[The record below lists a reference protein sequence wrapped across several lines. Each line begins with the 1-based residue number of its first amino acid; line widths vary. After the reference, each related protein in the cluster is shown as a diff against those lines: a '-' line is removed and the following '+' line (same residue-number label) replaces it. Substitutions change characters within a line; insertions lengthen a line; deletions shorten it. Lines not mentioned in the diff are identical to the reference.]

1 MRKIKKMMALVLAMV
16 MVLSMSSMVAFAQDD
31 PTPDPPA
38 QDEQPAATPTN
49 QSPISVTGLAKDDVA
64 HFYQFI
70 EWVGDTEQPAGSV
83 VVSGWKV
90 LDAYKTVLTE
100 AEFKKAFVGT
110 PDDPKTDANEYVAPT
125 GITAKLAGDLARVAS
140 KTEYGDAV
148 TVGTDGK
155 AEKSGI
161 DAGMYMVLVTPADPD
176 TVYNPVFVSSQY
188 NDPNKTANATW
199 AVTTAAT
206 YGDSAAAK
214 KSTVTLSKTA
224 TSANE
229 DTWDQ
234 EITGATAL
242 SGTED
247 TDLSWTTTAPGDV
260 LTFTVKTT
268 VPGYGTVYTNPT
280 FNVKDT
286 LTALTLEKKAD
297 SEDYDVTLTG
307 VAAKYTDPADNT
319 EKDSYTISGS
329 ASGYTITFA
338 PGFLKTLTTPTDITI
353 TYKAKVA
360 ADAPK
365 NVNLEKN
372 EVSTEFSNNPE
383 DETSKGYKKDTTN
396 HYTFSLDA
404 NIFGG
409 GQSLEGKK
417 TSELVKTGVD
427 ASGNPIYSTTEHSE
441 ITTTEEWTSPLA
453 GAKFALFTDA
463 SKSAETD
470 AILVAT
476 TTADGRME
484 FDGLDSGTY
493 YLKELEAPD
502 GFVRDTRTFK
512 VVIDATVAVENVTE
526 YTKDGQDWKS
536 ESEYNALA
544 DKTGYSSY
552 TYDTDILKSY
562 TVTVGDNADFDNTKV
577 TAASWTF
584 NNDANEVEPIWTDNG
599 VVEKPFEIKNTKG
612 VELPSTGGIG
622 TTLFYIIGAI
632 LVLGAGILLV
642 TRRRMNAN

>member
-1 MRKIKKMMALVLAMV
+1 MTLVLAMV
-16 MVLSMSSMVAFAQDD
+16 MMLGMGMNVFAGDD
-31 PTPDPPA
+31 DDVT
-38 QDEQPAATPTN
+38 PAATPTN
-49 QSPISVTGLAKDDVA
+49 QSPISVTGLAEDDVA
-64 HFYQFI
+64 HFYHII
-70 EWVGDTEQPAGSV
+70 EWVGDAEQPAGSV

-90 LDAYKTVLTE
+90 VDVYKNVLTE

-110 PDDPKTDANEYVAPT
+110 PAEGEEGTEGYVAAVAPT
-125 GITAKLAGDLARVAS
+125 GITADLAGKLARVAS
-140 KTEYGDAV
+140 KTELTPAV
-148 TVGTDGK
+148 TVGADGK
-155 AEKSGI
+155 AEKAGI
-161 DAGMYMVLVTPADPD
+161 DAGMYMVLVTPKDPD
-176 TVYNPVFVSSQY
+176 TVYNPIFVSSQY
-188 NDPNKTANATW
+188 NDPDKVANATW
-199 AVTTAAT
+199 GVTTAAT
-206 YGDSAAAK
+206 YGDEAAAK

-229 DTWDQ
+229 DDLWRED
-234 EITGATAL
+234 ITGTTAL
-242 SGTED
+242 TGTES

-268 VPGYGTVYTNPT
+268 IPGFGTVYENPV

-286 LTALTLEKKAD
+286 LTALTLEKKTD
-297 SEDYDVTLTG
+297 STDYDVTVTG
-307 VAAKYTDPADNT
+307 VDATYNDGEEDKA
-319 EKDSYTISGS
+319 SYTISATDG
-329 ASGYTITFA
+329 GYTITFD
-338 PGFLKTLTTPTDITI
+338 PGFLQTVIIPTEITI

-383 DETSKGYKKDTTN
+383 NEDSKGYKKDTTN

-409 GQSLEGKK
+409 GEDLEGKK

-427 ASGNPIYSTTEHSE
+427 ANGEPITKTEVVSSE
-441 ITTTEEWTSPLA
+441 ITKSEKWTSPLA

-463 SKSAETD
+463 SKSAEAD

-476 TTADGRME
+476 TTGDGRME

-493 YLKELEAPD
+493 YLKELSAPD

-526 YTKDGQDWKS
+526 YTKDGQEWKS
-536 ESEYNALA
+536 ESEYNALT
-544 DKTGYSSY
+544 DQTGYSSY

-562 TVTVGDNADFDNTKV
+562 TVTVGDNANFDATKK
-577 TAASWTF
+577 TDTWTF
-584 NNDANEVEPIWTDNG
+584 TNDANEVEPVWTDGG
-599 VVEKPFEIKNTKG
+599 VVEHPFEIQNTKG

-622 TTLFYIIGAI
+622 TTIFYILGSI
-632 LVLGAGILLV
+632 LVIASGVALV
-642 TRRRMNAN
+642 TKRRMNAE

>member
-1 MRKIKKMMALVLAMV
+1 MKTIRKIMALVIAMV
-16 MVLSMSSMVAFAQDD
+16 MVLSMSSMVAFAQDGE
-31 PTPDPPA
+31 PGTTT
-38 QDEQPAATPTN
+38 EGGTTEGGGTTTTPTN

-70 EWVGDTEQPAGSV
+70 EWVGDTAQPAGSV

-110 PDDPKTDANEYVAPT
+110 PATGSTPAVAPT
-125 GITAKLAGDLARVAS
+125 GITAELAGKLARVAL
-140 KTEYGDAV
+140 KTELTPAV

-161 DAGMYMVLVTPADPD
+161 AAGMYMVLVTPADPD

-188 NDPNKTANATW
+188 NDPDKVANATW
-199 AVTTAAT
+199 AVDTAAT
-206 YGDSAAAK
+206 YGDTAAAK

-229 DTWDQ
+229 EDWDQ
-234 EITGATAL
+234 DITGTTAL
-242 SGTED
+242 SGTEE

-280 FNVKDT
+280 FKVTDS
-286 LTALTLEKKAD
+286 LTALTLEKKAE
-297 SEDYDVTLTG
+297 STEYDVTLTG
-307 VAAKYTDPADNT
+307 VNAKYTDDND
-319 EKDSYTISGS
+319 EEQDSYTIT
-329 ASGYTITFA
+329 ATDSGYTITFA
-338 PGFLKTLTTPTDITI
+338 PGFLKTVTVPTDITI

-372 EVSTEFSNNPE
+372 EVSTEFSNNPS

-417 TSELVKTGVD
+417 TSELVKTSVD
-427 ASGNPIYSTTEHSE
+427 ASGNPIYSTTESSE
-441 ITTTEEWTSPLA
+441 ITKSETWTSPLA

-463 SKSAETD
+463 SKSEEKD
-470 AILVAT
+470 ALLVAT
-476 TTADGRME
+476 TTAAGRME

-584 NNDANEVEPIWTDNG
+584 NNDANEVEPKWTDNG

-642 TRRRMNAN
+642 TRRRMSAN

>member
-1 MRKIKKMMALVLAMV
+1 MKTMKKVFALLLAMTLVLG
-16 MVLSMSSMVAFAQDD
+16 MSATAFAQDND
-31 PTPDPPA
+31 PTPADPPA
-38 QDEQPAATPTN
+38 QEEPAATPTN

-70 EWVGDTEQPAGSV
+70 EWVGDTAQPAGSV

-90 LDAYKTVLTE
+90 LDAYKGVLTE

-110 PDDPKTDANEYVAPT
+110 PATETTAAVAPT
-125 GITAKLAGDLARVAS
+125 GITAKLAGDLARIAS
-140 KTEYGDAV
+140 KEELTPSV
-148 TVGTDGK
+148 TVGADGK

-176 TVYNPVFVSSQY
+176 TVYNPVFVSSQF
-188 NDPNKTANATW
+188 NDPNKVANATW

-214 KSTVTLSKTA
+214 KSTVTLTKTA

-229 DTWDQ
+229 DNWDQ
-234 EITGATAL
+234 DITGDTAL
-242 SGTED
+242 SGTDD

-297 SEDYDVTLTG
+297 STDYDVTVAG
-307 VAAKYTDPADNT
+307 VNAKYTDPTDNT

-329 ASGYTITFA
+329 DTGYTITFA
-338 PGFLKTLTTPTDITI
+338 PGFLKTLTIPTDITI

-360 ADAPK
+360 ANAPK

-372 EVSTEFSNNPE
+372 EVSTEFSNNPA

-409 GQSLEGKK
+409 GQSMEGKK
-417 TSELVKTGVD
+417 TGELVKTGVD
-427 ASGNPIYSTTEHSE
+427 ANGNPITSTVVTSE
-441 ITTTEEWTSPLA
+441 ITSIETWTSPLA

-463 SKSAETD
+463 NKSAEAD

-512 VVIDATVAVENVTE
+512 VVIEADVDVVNVTE
-526 YTKDGQDWKS
+526 YTKDGQTWTS
-536 ESEYNALA
+536 EA
-544 DKTGYSSY
+544 TGDDGEQAY

-562 TVTVGDNADFDNTKV
+562 TVTVGDNADFEGTKV

-584 NNDANEVEPIWTDNG
+584 NNDANEVEPIWEDGG
-599 VVEKPFEIKNTKG
+599 VVEKPFEIQNPKG

-622 TTLFYIIGAI
+622 TTLFYTIGAV
-632 LVLGAGILLV
+632 LVLGAGVLLV

>member
-49 QSPISVTGLAKDDVA
+49 QSPISVTGLAQGDVA

-70 EWVGDTEQPAGSV
+70 EWVGDAAQPAGSV

-90 LDAYKTVLTE
+90 KDAYKGVLTE

-125 GITAKLAGDLARVAS
+125 GITAELAGQLARIAS
-140 KTEYGDAV
+140 KEELTPSV
-148 TVGTDGK
+148 TVGSDGK

-161 DAGMYMVLVTPADPD
+161 AAGMYMVLVTPADPD

-214 KSTVTLSKTA
+214 KSTVTLTKTA

-229 DTWDQ
+229 DNWDQ
-234 EITGATAL
+234 DITDTTKL
-242 SGTED
+242 SGTES

-297 SEDYDVTLTG
+297 STDYDVTVTG
-307 VAAKYTDPADNT
+307 VDATYGDPSAA
-319 EKDSYTISGS
+319 SYTID
-329 ASGYTITFA
+329 ANDTGYTITFA

-372 EVSTEFSNNPE
+372 EVSTEFSNNPA

-441 ITTTEEWTSPLA
+441 ITTSEEWTSPLA

-512 VVIDATVAVENVTE
+512 VVIDATVEVENVTE
-526 YTKDGQDWKS
+526 YTKDGQSWIS
-536 ESEYNALA
+536 ESAYTALD
-544 DKTGYSSY
+544 DKDGYSSY

-562 TVTVGDNADFDNTKV
+562 TVTVGDNADFESTKV

-584 NNDANEVEPIWTDNG
+584 NNNANEVEPKWTDNG

>member
-90 LDAYKTVLTE
+90 RDAYKTVLTE

-125 GITAKLAGDLARVAS
+125 GITAKLAGDLARIAS
-140 KTEYGDAV
+140 KTELTPAV
-148 TVGTDGK
+148 TVGSDGK

-234 EITGATAL
+234 DITGATAL
-242 SGTED
+242 SGTES

-268 VPGYGTVYTNPT
+268 VPGY
-280 FNVKDT
+280 VKSMLWD
-286 LTALTLEKKAD
+286 
-297 SEDYDVTLTG
+297 
-307 VAAKYTDPADNT
+307 
-319 EKDSYTISGS
+319 
-329 ASGYTITFA
+329 
-338 PGFLKTLTTPTDITI
+338 
-353 TYKAKVA
+353 
-360 ADAPK
+360 
-365 NVNLEKN
+365 
-372 EVSTEFSNNPE
+372 
-383 DETSKGYKKDTTN
+383 
-396 HYTFSLDA
+396 
-404 NIFGG
+404 
-409 GQSLEGKK
+409 
-417 TSELVKTGVD
+417 
-427 ASGNPIYSTTEHSE
+427 
-441 ITTTEEWTSPLA
+441 
-453 GAKFALFTDA
+453 
-463 SKSAETD
+463 
-470 AILVAT
+470 
-476 TTADGRME
+476 
-484 FDGLDSGTY
+484 
-493 YLKELEAPD
+493 
-502 GFVRDTRTFK
+502 
-512 VVIDATVAVENVTE
+512 
-526 YTKDGQDWKS
+526 
-536 ESEYNALA
+536 
-544 DKTGYSSY
+544 
-552 TYDTDILKSY
+552 
-562 TVTVGDNADFDNTKV
+562 
-577 TAASWTF
+577 
-584 NNDANEVEPIWTDNG
+584 
-599 VVEKPFEIKNTKG
+599 
-612 VELPSTGGIG
+612 
-622 TTLFYIIGAI
+622 
-632 LVLGAGILLV
+632 
-642 TRRRMNAN
+642 